1 MEQDPKILHPVPLRV
16 TPDSMPP
23 LEADE
28 GLKSPRRADSEE
40 QSSPKKGV
48 VSQNSLDP
56 GDIRPIQRPQP
67 KKPAGRIMSFS
78 CLVE

>member
-1 MEQDPKILHPVPLRV
+1 
-16 TPDSMPP
+16 MPP

-67 KKPAGRIMSFS
+67 KKPAGNLHNFSFII
-78 CLVE
+78 LVAL